1 MTLALLAVAWL
12 LTYLLHSTILLGGA
26 WLLSATRAVRSPV
39 VQDTVWKVCLVGGL
53 LTATI
58 QTAWPVEGLGPRFWL
73 PSVMAPA
80 AAAAPAVRETW
91 VAPAAAAGVA
101 ARPATH
107 LRARAA
113 AAAAPIT
120 ASPAR
125 VPASAT
131 PTPYTLPPTPSLSWP
146 QALLGI
152 WILGAGA
159 LLVRVSTR
167 RLRFCRR
174 LDDRRELVRGELIEM
189 LESLRAAAGVRRRVR
204 LAVSSELSGP
214 VAMGRSEICL
224 PDRVLTSLSGAEQ
237 RAVLAHELG
246 HLVRQDPSWLAVAVV
261 VENLLFLQPLHRLA
275 RRGIQE
281 AAEYLCDDWAV
292 HHGGGSLTLAK
303 CLAEV
308 ATWMQAAGRAVPVSG
323 MAENRSQLVARV
335 QRLLDG
341 VEPRAVRGLRLAV
354 PVAALALSTVAFA
367 APGVLPCTC
376 TDAAAGGGAAAWQDR
391 AGVVAVSGAPHLW
404 ATIRD
409 GHVVTFRSG
418 FAPRIIGVGR
428 IGIRRGGRAIE
439 LMDDQR
445 LTVNG
450 RVVDD
455 GGEVEVR
462 ESDRLRIVDAGGRTL
477 WSLEPVRLTRDQVRA
492 VESMAVTDDEDVAP
506 ADAAAD
512 AGDAWDEDDSVQLD
526 SDDVLDTAEIAA
538 ASRQLGRLGERLGRD
553 ISVQIVPQVAQVQRL
568 AVRLAGDMAPRLAEM
583 GMSIAADLGPELA
596 RAFGDSAC
604 DSTDSRAPRA
614 ARRRAIDGAKR
625 LRP

>member
-1 MTLALLAVAWL
+1 MALTFLVLAWL
-12 LTYLLHSTILLGGA
+12 LTYLVHSTMLLGGA
-26 WLLSATRAVRSPV
+26 WVLSATRIVRSPAV
-39 VQDTVWKVCLVGGL
+39 RDTLWKVCLVGGI
-53 LTATI
+53 LTATVYSLFPY
-58 QTAWPVEGLGPRFWL
+58 QPYSLHVLL
-73 PSVMAPA
+73 PGVTQPAPA
-80 AAAAPAVRETW
+80 AAFARAEPPVTWAASARPVAAGSGAAVAPIVRR
-91 VAPAAAAGVA
+91 APAAGPEWS
-101 ARPATH
+101 R
-107 LRARAA
+107 
-113 AAAAPIT
+113 T
-120 ASPAR
+120 ASPI
-125 VPASAT
+125 PNPQS
-131 PTPYTLPPTPSLSWP
+131 PTPSWP
-146 QALLGI
+146 RLLLGL
-152 WILGAGA
+152 WLVGA
-159 LLVRVSTR
+159 LAFVVRLLVL
-167 RLRFCRR
+167 RLRLRR
-174 LDDRRELVRGELIEM
+174 SLSRRREISDGPLAVM
-189 LESLRAAAGVRRRVR
+189 LDSLRSRAGVRRRPR
-204 LAVSSELSGP
+204 LTASAELAGP
-214 VAMGRSEICL
+214 VAIGASEICL
-224 PDRVLTSLSGAEQ
+224 PERALTALDPAQQ

-246 HLVRQDPSWLAVAVV
+246 HLVRQDPLWLGVAAAC
-261 VENLLFLQPLHRLA
+261 ESLFFFQPLNRLA
-275 RRGIQE
+275 RRRIQE

-292 HHGGGSLTLAK
+292 HHGGGSLTLDK

-568 AVRLAGDMAPRLAEM
+568 AVRLAADMAPRLAEM

-604 DSTDSRAPRA
+604 DSTDSRASRA